1 MRLLEL
7 FSGTGSVGRA
17 FRDRGWDVLSL
28 DIAPGRHQIRMDI
41 MDWDYKAY
49 DKGEFACIHASPPC
63 TQYSIARTTAKTPRN
78 LELAD
83 ALVQRTLEIIE
94 YLSPMV
100 FFIENPFTGLLKTRP
115 IMETM
120 QPFMRRVTY
129 CMYGMPYRKETVF
142 WTNLGEA
149 WKPQRCT
156 AKNPCPMRANGR
168 HLAVAQQGSSNRR
181 LERITGFSRN
191 DLYRIPASLCDE
203 LALATE
209 IRISAILQATEAALE
224 TRLERE
230 WDQSDPRE

>member
-28 DIAPGRHQIRMDI
+28 DIAAGRHQIRMDI

-100 FFIENPFTGLLKTRP
+100 FF
-115 IMETM
+115 
-120 QPFMRRVTY
+120 Y
-129 CMYGMPYRKETVF
+129 
-142 WTNLGEA
+142 
-149 WKPQRCT
+149 
-156 AKNPCPMRANGR
+156 
-168 HLAVAQQGSSNRR
+168 
-181 LERITGFSRN
+181 
-191 DLYRIPASLCDE
+191 
-203 LALATE
+203 
-209 IRISAILQATEAALE
+209 
-224 TRLERE
+224 
-230 WDQSDPRE
+230 